1 LIVESTALTDDCANN
16 SKLSA
21 VPTNLK
27 PETWNLKLFNMYFDE
42 NFDVIVIG
50 AGHAGCEAASAAARL
65 GAETALV
72 TINLDLIGQMSCNP
86 AIGGIAK
93 GHLVREIDALG
104 GIMGRVIDRT
114 GIQFRLL
121 NRSRGP
127 AVQSPRAQADRALYR
142 TEMRRVLE
150 ATPNLHLRQ
159 GIVVDFVIKDGAVCG
174 IELQDSRKFGAK
186 AVVVATG
193 TFLNGTI
200 HTGRRT
206 FSAGRAGEPASI
218 ELAESLKT
226 LGFPVGRLKTGTPP
240 RLDGR
245 TIDWDAF
252 ERQPAD
258 EKPVAFSFATDKIEQ
273 PQIDCYIGYTSDELH
288 NKIRD
293 NLHQSPLYSG
303 KIKGIGPRYCPS
315 IEDKVVKF
323 ADKDR
328 HQLFLE
334 PEGHNTNEVY
344 LNGFSTSLPADLQQE
359 LVRMVDGFENVRMI
373 RPGYAIEY
381 DYVDP
386 RQLKPTMETTRVSG
400 LFFAGQLNGTTG
412 YEEAACQGL
421 MAGINAAL
429 QTQGRDSFR
438 LRRDEAYIGVLIDDL
453 IQHGVDEP
461 YRIFTSRAE
470 ARLTLRHDNADSRL
484 SPKGHDIG
492 LLGDTDWER
501 FNQRRDNLATLR
513 NALDFT
519 RFKRSDVV
527 YQSLCQTLGA
537 NDLGDS
543 VTLSHLAQRQ
553 GVDSEMI
560 LRLLPKDLRST
571 TKLSDLESALADS
584 LYSGYINSHNTA
596 NARVN
601 LYDALKVPDNFNFKG
616 ISGLSNEMVE
626 RLERARP
633 QTFGQARKINGLTP
647 AALSTLLVHLSAKSD
662 AAKTV

>member
-1 LIVESTALTDDCANN
+1 MI
-16 SKLSA
+16 
-21 VPTNLK
+21 
-27 PETWNLKLFNMYFDE
+27 FDE
-42 NFDVIVIG
+42 QFDVIIIG
-50 AGHAGCEAASAAARL
+50 AGHAGCEAASASARI

-93 GHLVREIDALG
+93 GHIVREIEALG

-150 ATPNLHLRQ
+150 ATQNLHLRQ
-159 GIVVDFVIKDGAVCG
+159 GVVIDLIVQNNTIVGVELEDTRCFSAKSVVI
-174 IELQDSRKFGAK
+174 
-186 AVVVATG
+186 ATG

-200 HTGRRT
+200 HTGKRT

-218 ELAESLKT
+218 ELADSLKRI
-226 LGFPVGRLKTGTPP
+226 GFPVGRLKTGTPP

-245 TIDWDAF
+245 TINWDAF
-252 ERQPAD
+252 EPQPAD
-258 EKPVAFSFATDKIEQ
+258 EKPVPFSFSTEKLEQ
-273 PQIDCYIGYTSDELH
+273 PQIQCFIGYTTEELH
-288 NKIRD
+288 NKIRE

-323 ADKDR
+323 EDKNR

-344 LNGFSTSLPADLQQE
+344 LNGFSTSLPANLQQN
-359 LVRMVDGFENVRMI
+359 LLRIINGLENVLII

-381 DYVDP
+381 DFVDP
-386 RQLKPTMETTRVSG
+386 RELQPTMETTRVKG
-400 LFFAGQLNGTTG
+400 LFLAGQINGTTG

-421 MAGINAAL
+421 IAGINAAFL
-429 QTQGRDSFR
+429 TLNRKPLL

-470 ARLTLRHDNADSRL
+470 ARLTLRHDNADQRL
-484 SPKGHDIG
+484 SPKGKEIG
-492 LLGDTDWER
+492 LVGQSDWEK
-501 FNQRRDNLATLR
+501 FNQKSDRIAALR
-513 NALDFT
+513 NTLDNT
-519 RFKRSDVV
+519 RYKRSDIEYSTISQVL
-527 YQSLCQTLGA
+527 QQ
-537 NDLGDS
+537 DLGDS
-543 VTLSHLAQRQ
+543 ITLSQLAQRQ
-553 GVDSEMI
+553 GVETEMI
-560 LRLLPKDLRST
+560 YRLLPFEIQNLVKF
-571 TKLSDLESALADS
+571 SDLDSALADS
-584 LYSGYINSHNTA
+584 LYKGYIETQKNA
-596 NARVN
+596 NNRVN
-601 LYDALKVPDNFNFKG
+601 HNDNLKVPYKFDFRLVG
-616 ISGLSNEMVE
+616 GLSHEMAE
-626 RLERARP
+626 RLERAKP
-633 QTFGQARKINGLTP
+633 QTFAQVRKIAGLSPT
-647 AALSTLLVHLSAKSD
+647 AVSTVLVHLSSQKYNL
-662 AAKTV
+662 

>member
-1 LIVESTALTDDCANN
+1 MLIKTDGNQ
-16 SKLSA
+16 K
-21 VPTNLK
+21 
-27 PETWNLKLFNMYFDE
+27 FMIFDE
-42 NFDVIVIG
+42 QFDVIIIG
-50 AGHAGCEAASAAARL
+50 AGHAGCEAASASARI
-65 GAETALV
+65 GAETALI

-93 GHLVREIDALG
+93 GHIVREIDALG

-150 ATPNLHLRQ
+150 GTPNLYLRQ
-159 GIVVDFVIKDGAVCG
+159 GVVIDLIVQNNTVVGV
-174 IELQDSRKFGAK
+174 ELQDTRCFGAK
-186 AVVVATG
+186 SVVIATG

-200 HTGRRT
+200 HTGKRT

-218 ELAESLKT
+218 ELSNSLKRI
-226 LGFPVGRLKTGTPP
+226 GFPVGRLKTGTPP

-252 ERQPAD
+252 EAQPAD
-258 EKPVAFSFATDKIEQ
+258 EKPVPFSFSTEKLEQ
-273 PQIDCYIGYTSDELH
+273 PQIQCFIGYTTEELH

-303 KIKGIGPRYCPS
+303 KIKGVGPRYCPS

-323 ADKDR
+323 AEKDR

-344 LNGFSTSLPADLQQE
+344 LNGFSTSLPAYLQQD
-359 LVRMVDGFENVRMI
+359 LLRIISGFENVQII

-381 DYVDP
+381 DFIDP
-386 RQLKPTMETTRVSG
+386 RELQPTMETTRVKR
-400 LFFAGQLNGTTG
+400 LFLAGQINGTTG

-421 MAGINAAL
+421 MAGINAASL
-429 QTQGRDSFR
+429 TLNREPLL

-470 ARLTLRHDNADSRL
+470 ARLTLRHDNADRRL
-484 SPKGHDIG
+484 SPKGKEIG
-492 LLGDTDWER
+492 LIGQSDWES
-501 FNQRRDNLATLR
+501 FNKKGDRLATLR
-513 NALDFT
+513 NTLDNT
-519 RFKRSDVV
+519 RYKRSDIE
-527 YQSLCQTLGA
+527 YSTISQMLER
-537 NDLGDS
+537 DLGDS
-543 VTLSHLAQRQ
+543 ITLSQLAHRQ
-553 GVDSEMI
+553 GINPEMI
-560 LRLLPKDLRST
+560 YRLLPFEIQKIM
-571 TKLSDLESALADS
+571 KFSDLETALADS
-584 LYSGYINSHNTA
+584 LYSGYIVTQK
-596 NARVN
+596 NADKRVN
-601 LYDALKVPDNFNFKG
+601 YNDNLKVPCNFDFRSV
-616 ISGLSNEMVE
+616 SGLSHEMAE
-626 RLERARP
+626 RLERAKP
-633 QTFGQARKINGLTP
+633 QTFAQVRKIAGLTP
-647 AALSTLLVHLSAKSD
+647 TAISTVLVNLSTQKHNL
-662 AAKTV
+662 